1 MPRERGDIDTLFER
15 LFFAVLLAILV
26 FAPLATGAVRAVDFL
41 VVQGATVVLLLLW
54 TARVWFSPGT
64 RLLWPPVAWVA
75 VAFCGYAV
83 ACYFT
88 ADIEYIAR
96 QEVIRVL
103 VYGAVF
109 LAALN
114 NVTRRETVQWL
125 GIALVALAA
134 GISVFAVY
142 QWAFCSN
149 RIWNL
154 VRPDLYAG
162 RGSGT
167 FICPNHLAG
176 FLEMLLP
183 LGLAYSIAGR
193 GGFLP
198 RLLLGYLSLMLAGGL
213 LVSQSRAGWAAAG
226 AGLALFFLLQ
236 IRHPRYR
243 WPALALA
250 LLVTA
255 AAVAAA
261 ARTDVIKKRVEDNL
275 FVHEYGSGTIR
286 AQIWRT
292 AFAMW
297 REHPLA
303 GVGPAHF
310 DPRFPQYRP
319 ATVSV
324 QSRPD
329 RAHNDYLNTLADWG
343 LIGFALVAAAWAL
356 VLLTVAR
363 VWKYIQRPMG
373 DLSRNNRSGSP
384 GQSNRTAFVTGAV
397 AGLAALLLH
406 ALFDFNMHIPAN
418 ALLAVTLLALL
429 AGHIRFATERWWCS
443 GVTTRLAVTL
453 SALVLGVAL
462 GATGLRRAV
471 ETKWLRQAERAE
483 PQRSERFEALKRAAA
498 AEPMNA
504 ETAYEIGEQLR
515 VESWAGG
522 DEYAERAAAAVTWFE
537 RAASLN
543 PHDASPR
550 LRLGMCWV
558 WVGQPDK
565 AAPFFD
571 RAGELDPHG
580 YYTLALR
587 GWHRFHAGKL
597 DQAKMLLQRS
607 LDLTPWGAPNPIAH
621 SYLALMERRAKEPP
635 SLLDRRG
642 N

>member
-1 MPRERGDIDTLFER
+1 MPRERGDTDTLFER

-41 VVQGATVVLLLLW
+41 VVQGATIVLLLLW
-54 TARVWFSPGT
+54 AARVWFSPGT
-64 RLLWPPVAWVA
+64 RLLWPPVAWVV

-83 ACYFT
+83 ARYFT
-88 ADIEYIAR
+88 ADIEYVAR
-96 QEVIRVL
+96 LEVIRVL

-109 LAALN
+109 LAAMN

-125 GIALVALAA
+125 GIALVVVAA
-134 GISVFAVY
+134 GIAAYAVY
-142 QWAFCSN
+142 QWGAKSDHVWGF
-149 RIWNL
+149 
-154 VRPDLYAG
+154 VRPGTYAG

-176 FLEMLLP
+176 FLEILLP

-193 GGFLP
+193 GGFLV
-198 RLLLGYLSLMLAGGL
+198 RLLVGYAALMAAAGIVVSL
-213 LVSQSRAGWAAAG
+213 SRAGWVAAG
-226 AGLALFFLLQ
+226 AGLLLFFVLQ
-236 IRHPRYR
+236 IQNRRYR
-243 WPALALA
+243 VPALAMLA
-250 LLVTA
+250 LL
-255 AAVAAA
+255 AAVGLVAVQ
-261 ARTDVIKKRVEDNL
+261 RSEIVERRGMDERVFTDQ
-275 FVHEYGSGTIR
+275 YGSGAVR
-286 AQIWRT
+286 AQIWQA
-292 AFAMW
+292 AFTMW
-297 REHPLA
+297 RGHPWT

-310 DPRFPQYRP
+310 DHRFPQYRLP
-319 ATVSV
+319 TRSV
-324 QSRPD
+324 QGRPD

-343 LIGFALVAAAWAL
+343 LAGFALVAVAWAL
-356 VLLTVAR
+356 VLVSVAR
-363 VWKYIQRPMG
+363 VWKYIQRPVG
-373 DLSRNNRSGSP
+373 DLARNNHSGSP

-406 ALFDFNMHIPAN
+406 SLFDFNMHIPAN

-443 GVTTRLAVTL
+443 GATTRLGVTL
-453 SALVLGVAL
+453 LALVLGVAL
-462 GATGLRRAV
+462 GVTGLRRAV
-471 ETKWLRQAERAE
+471 ETKWLRRAEQAE

-522 DEYAERAAAAVTWFE
+522 DDYAERAAAAVTWFE

-543 PHDASPR
+543 PYDPSPR

-571 RAGELDPHG
+571 RAGELDPNG
-580 YYTLALR
+580 YYTLAMR
-587 GWHRFHAGKL
+587 GWHQFHAGKL
-597 DQAKMLLQRS
+597 EQAKTLLQRS
-607 LDLTPWGAPNPIAH
+607 LELTPWGAPNPIAS
-621 SYLALMERRAKEPP
+621 SYLALMERRASEPP
-635 SLLDRRG
+635 SLLDRR
-642 N
+642 